1 MIVDAH
7 HHFWD
12 PTRAVYPWMGPDL
25 APIARPFGPA
35 ELAPLLTSSGIERT
49 ILVQTRASID
59 ETRES
64 LATAAATEFVA
75 GVIGWV
81 DLADAGVGE
90 MIAALRAG
98 RGGDRLVGIR
108 HQVHDEVD
116 PGWLL
121 REDVR
126 NGLQAVGR
134 AGLTFD
140 LLVRPRELPAA
151 LDTVRALPGLS
162 FVIDHLAKPP
172 IASGELEPWASLL
185 APFGALTNVSCKM
198 SGMVTEADPERW
210 TVTDLQAFAAH
221 ALEVFGPERVMFGSD
236 WPVCLLAAAYHR
248 VVDAAR
254 QLTAGL
260 SEPERSEVF
269 GGTATAIYGLPGD

>member
-1 MIVDAH
+1 
-7 HHFWD
+7 
-12 PTRAVYPWMGPDL
+12 
-25 APIARPFGPA
+25 
-35 ELAPLLTSSGIERT
+35 
-49 ILVQTRASID
+49 
-59 ETRES
+59 
-64 LATAAATEFVA
+64 
-75 GVIGWV
+75 
-81 DLADAGVGE
+81 

-98 RGGDRLVGIR
+98 TGGERLVGIR

-126 NGLQAVGR
+126 NGLQAVAR

-151 LDTVRALPGLS
+151 LATVRALPGLR

-185 APFGALTNVSCKM
+185 APFGALPNVSCKL
-198 SGMVTEADPERW
+198 SGMATEADPERW
-210 TVTDLQAFAAH
+210 AVDDLRAFAAH

-260 SEPERSEVF
+260 TEAERQEVF